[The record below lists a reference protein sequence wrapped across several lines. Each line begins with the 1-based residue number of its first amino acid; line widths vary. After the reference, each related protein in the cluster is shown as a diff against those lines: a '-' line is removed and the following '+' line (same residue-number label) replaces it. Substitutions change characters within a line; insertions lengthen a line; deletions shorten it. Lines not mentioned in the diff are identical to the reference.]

1 VTRTWRVYLSVVGIA
16 VIAYFLLSTGAQ
28 SLLYDAIALS
38 AAAAMMGGI
47 WLRRPQPISAWI
59 LLAMGVLLLAI
70 GDVAYGTSQPVPSIA
85 DMFYISGH
93 ALLMLG
99 VFGLAAE
106 RTHRRPLSM
115 IVISTCVA
123 GGIGALSWLFLI
135 APSKNGGGIHMATQA
150 VAMGYPLLDLLLL
163 GLLLWAVGS
172 DRLKT
177 APLGFM
183 ALAFALMLAADIGYA
198 MQNFG
203 TQYVLG
209 GMLDAAWLVS
219 YGLLGA
225 TLLHPAVLGERVV
238 LLKATTPAATSR
250 GPAVSTG
257 PSVLRFGIILKWAGA
272 MLLVLAATALLLGGI
287 WGLANIVLLSGAYGI
302 TGSLLLITGVI
313 GS

>member
-1 VTRTWRVYLSVVGIA
+1 MNRTWRVYLVAVVVA
-16 VIAYFLLSTGAQ
+16 VIVYFLLSTDQQ

-38 AAAAMMGGI
+38 AAAAMVGGI

-106 RTHRRPLSM
+106 RVHRRPVS
-115 IVISTCVA
+115 VIAISICVA

-135 APSKNGGGIHMATQA
+135 SPSENGGIHMATQA
-150 VAMGYPLLDLLLL
+150 VAIGYPILDLVLL

-177 APLGFM
+177 APLGFLG
-183 ALAFALMLAADIGYA
+183 LAFVLMVVADTGYA
-198 MQNFG
+198 VQNFG

-225 TLLHPAVLGERVV
+225 TLLHPAVLGERVALV
-238 LLKATTPAATSR
+238 RATTSASAPR
-250 GPAVSTG
+250 GPSARVG
-257 PSVLRFGIILKWAGA
+257 PSVLRFGIVLKWAGS
-272 MLLVLAATALLLGGI
+272 MLLVLAGTALVLGGL
-287 WGLANIVLLSGAYGI
+287 WGLANIALLSGAYGVTGSLMLI
-302 TGSLLLITGVI
+302 TGSL